1 MKATTK
7 ELLLAGAF
15 LVILLWGM
23 VAVFAA
29 PLGPNTVSLI
39 NSSRRADT
47 TTGQIVYAEAGN
59 VTELNINDIIITTN
73 WQGYYGNVSGNIVL
87 DDAEGSSMYNWNLAD
102 PQGEIYAANTTVTS
116 FATVSCVNLASNGLS
131 GNLNESILET
141 NYNISTNAADGIS
154 ETFNWTYAGSFQVG
168 TKTIN
173 AAGSCPLVY
182 TNVNDAGQARDF
194 PEVILGA
201 DNNATLIFTAL
212 LNQSIDGFKTGSND
226 KYDFQMLVAEN
237 GGNPSTTPYYFYVEL
252 A

>member
-1 MKATTK
+1 MKANNRVC
-7 ELLLAGAF
+7 LLIALWAAAT
-15 LVILLWGM
+15 ILQLLSA
-23 VAVFAA
+23 VAT
-29 PLGPNTVSLI
+29 PTGPTAVNLI
-39 NSSRRADT
+39 NSSRRELFESPKIA
-47 TTGQIVYAEAGN
+47 YAQAGN
-59 VTELNINDIIITTN
+59 VSELIIEALTITAN

-141 NYNISTNAADGIS
+141 NYNISTNAGDGIS

-252 A
+252 S